1 MDCLQMATE
10 EGVGD
15 DIVHVHGTTE
25 PVHEASYLFVK
36 VLGKGAFGEAVL
48 YRKTEVN
55 HYERSIFELSF
66 ELIAGQYSSNRAII
80 TCICNI

>member
-1 MDCLQMATE
+1 MVSLKDCLQMATE
-10 EGVGD
+10 EGVGN

-55 HYERSIFELSF
+55 L
-66 ELIAGQYSSNRAII
+66 
-80 TCICNI
+80 